1 MVQTISFLLLLKS
14 FETTDE
20 QAVGPH
26 LVVVPSSVLNNWKRE
41 LSWIAPTLRVVTYH
55 GTKEHRRAMEDT
67 LTRDYFDIM
76 LTTYAYFERDTSQDE
91 RALLRSF
98 QFGYMIL
105 DEGHSI
111 KNSDTSRFNRL
122 TALRARTLLVLSYT
136 PIQNKVN

>member
-1 MVQTISFLLLLKS
+1 MNKQLDRIWSC
-14 FETTDE
+14 
-20 QAVGPH
+20 
-26 LVVVPSSVLNNWKRE
+26 VLNNWKRE